1 MSIIEG
7 KKILIVDDKL
17 GPRESIHMILKG
29 QGAIT
34 LKVENGEQALDILKN
49 NEFDLITTC
58 LHMPGMQ
65 VIDLCKEIRKWGITT
80 PLVVISGRLDMPIV
94 EELK

>member
-1 MSIIEG
+1 
-7 KKILIVDDKL
+7 
-17 GPRESIHMILKG
+17 
-29 QGAIT
+29 
-34 LKVENGEQALDILKN
+34 
-49 NEFDLITTC
+49 
-58 LHMPGMQ
+58 MPGMQ